1 MSTDDSLQ
9 GGGRKRRVIKKV
21 VNIPEEFVGELLD
34 AIHSGSF
41 QRVAAEVK
49 RLQETDSTVDIT
61 KVLLKDKK
69 TIFEWGCATGNEVLV
84 EDMRACGYLAPRDE
98 ESLDACEK
106 LYARSRQ
113 SQKENGMDDNSAN
126 DMSLLVEHPTHHNP
140 IMHARISVP
149 VAELGRQ
156 PHKTIR
162 VEKHSNSESPS
173 DVVQLDPRVSVA
185 LATAIDTG
193 SWQLTKLAFD
203 DLIKY
208 YENEIRADVSHIQD
222 LVQNGI
228 LADGQTIYEYAS
240 SKGHVLITQQ
250 FFRFENTGYDVSPAD
265 QKLLEKCNEQLTS
278 ALQANAADASMVSMA
293 QLSYTYLTV
302 QTSRDKHTLAAQYYK
317 VRHHYLLFLPAT
329 ILTAVSAILAFISTS
344 FSSSSLQHVL
354 SISVG
359 VIATIS
365 TLIQT
370 ISDQMGLSGKADMHS
385 TAAHELETI
394 LLSLEF
400 SALDALKNGA
410 SFKEADLN
418 VVRKQ
423 VASVE
428 ASCSDSIPEMLHS
441 VYNPLMSEVSFYFL
455 EAMKVSDSAA
465 SLSSD
470 EATLGQRVLATIT
483 KEITVSAGWP
493 WRLSVRS
500 VSERVMTKVLAEYNV
515 VADMSAP
522 DEEKGRKAANL
533 AEAMKRHYS
542 RTSATVAPEEMQDN
556 A

>member
-1 MSTDDSLQ
+1 MSTDDSSK
-9 GGGRKRRVIKKV
+9 GRGRKRRVIKKV
-21 VNIPEEFVGELLD
+21 VNIPEEFVGELLN

-49 RLQETDSTVDIT
+49 KLQETHSTVDIT
-61 KVLLKDKK
+61 KVPLKYNK
-69 TIFEWGCATGNEVLV
+69 TIYEWACFTGNGALV

-106 LYARSRQ
+106 LYECSRRDQ
-113 SQKENGMDDNSAN
+113 QECGVDGNSAD
-126 DMSLLVEHPTHHNP
+126 DMLAEHPVPERIHDNP
-140 IMHARISVP
+140 VSYGRMSVP
-149 VAELGRQ
+149 IAELGRQ
-156 PHKTIR
+156 SQKRTG
-162 VEKHSNSESPS
+162 VEKQSNSESPA
-173 DVVQLDPRVSVA
+173 DGVQLDPRVSVS

-208 YENEIRADVSHIQD
+208 YEIEIGADVSHIQD

-228 LADGQTIYEYAS
+228 LADGQTIYEYAC

-250 FFRFENTGYDVSPAD
+250 FFRGNTGYDVSPAD
-265 QKLLEKCNEQLTS
+265 QKLLEICNEQLTS
-278 ALQANAADASMVSMA
+278 ALQANAANASMVSMA

-329 ILTAVSAILAFISTS
+329 ILTAVSAILAFLSTS
-344 FSSSSLQHVL
+344 FSGSSLQHVL

-359 VIATIS
+359 VIATVS

-370 ISDQMGLSGKADMHS
+370 ISDQMGLSGKAEMHR

-394 LLSLEF
+394 ILSLEF
-400 SALDALKNGA
+400 SGLDSLKNGA
-410 SFKEADLN
+410 SFREADLN
-418 VVRKQ
+418 VVKKQ

-455 EAMKVSDSAA
+455 EAMKVTDSEIFDA
-465 SLSSD
+465 D
-470 EATLGQRVLATIT
+470 EALIGQRVLAIIT
-483 KEITVSAGWP
+483 KEITMSAGWP

-500 VSERVMTKVLAEYNV
+500 VSEQVMAKFLAQYNV
-515 VADMSAP
+515 VAEMSDP
-522 DEEKGRKAANL
+522 CMVKGRKIANL
-533 AEAMKRHYS
+533 AEAMKQHYS
-542 RTSATVAPEEMQDN
+542 RTAAKVAPEKREDN
-556 A
+556 V